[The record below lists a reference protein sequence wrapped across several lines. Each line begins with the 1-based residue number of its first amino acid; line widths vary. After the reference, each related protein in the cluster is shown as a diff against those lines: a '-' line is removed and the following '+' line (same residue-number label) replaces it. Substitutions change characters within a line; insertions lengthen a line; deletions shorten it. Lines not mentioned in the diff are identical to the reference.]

1 MKRCQPSRLFNLAM
15 SLVLVVGLLP
25 SQAFA
30 GVAPS
35 TTAATTSA
43 ATSPA
48 VTEAAPSSETP
59 AAKTEDAEADATTPS
74 TPAPSTST
82 TPGAAAPAP
91 KESGSFKLVDV
102 ADITGSSVKVGDTQV
117 ADGAQLTSGD
127 VVSIHVEYT
136 IGADKREVV
145 AGDEFTYDLPDC
157 LDYSADGNSGT
168 LRDGDAAVGTFSISG
183 HTLKLH
189 YDAAH
194 AGDVASQVS
203 VSGTI
208 GGAGDKTLDLPGIG
222 SYDVTVKDDGAA
234 GDKATETKADGD
246 ATDTGDEDASEDS
259 STASKDDAPTDSLAG
274 VLGVL
279 DTPSAT
285 ANKIGGIFST
295 ITTQSDPVAITS
307 ANATATLGL
316 YTDSSC
322 TTPVGTVDRGQ
333 SLYGS
338 IAITY
343 TTPPTSSDNVRTYTM
358 PAGVTLT
365 GSAAGATSGT
375 LYGSDGTTVAGTWA
389 ISGGTITFT
398 YNAAWLQ
405 SHSSEVQTNFRFAF
419 TLDSAETN
427 GKTSQTY
434 SFPAVAAPVTV
445 TFNDGKITGS
455 KDQTI
460 DADGNATFTITL
472 NATSDLANF
481 SLDDTLGSDWTFDA
495 KSFTLDGTS
504 PTVAVNGQKATVS
517 ATTISKGTHTI
528 TYKAA
533 LSETGKA
540 EALANNGKLP
550 DANRKNYAAW
560 TWTGESKTAGGSN
573 ATSWPNVNYSY
584 VDKYDGSKG
593 DNNTVNWT
601 VKINDGAQKA
611 DVSNYVFADT
621 IAAGQTYTAGTKA
634 TIKNSSGTTVGTVD
648 LDSSA
653 STFTYTLPD
662 DADENTYTITYSTT
676 ITSPDTASTL
686 SNTAT
691 VTPPGGK
698 GISDTGTY
706 VNPGKDSDYISKEV
720 TTNDSASTGEVTW
733 TSTVKGG
740 VAANDK
746 FDDAFDN
753 AGWPPAIWFED
764 GTEPTLTLATS
775 KTTLAAGTDYTLG
788 WDTSSNHDSA
798 MHIVFL
804 KAQTEDVVVTYKTM
818 CDKSART
825 YSNTSRFTHGG
836 IAHPAT
842 ATYAIDAQ
850 SALTKS
856 GSVSWDS
863 TYDNGKGAWIAKWKV
878 TANQRSDTQ
887 EYGLVDLDGKAV
899 TITDALPADTTLVNT
914 AAYPVTCTVRTN
926 YYPNSIDGVSL
937 TGTKIGGTIAG
948 TSTSPVFTIPTSEV
962 IDTSGGAR
970 NGKDYAYVELTY
982 YTVLSNVPAGTSM
995 RTNSVTGTSGDLTFT
1010 PASSDVQVSDTVL
1023 SKSGTQRSDSELL
1036 DYTLTVN
1043 PHAEDL
1049 SASSD
1054 TLTLTDTLDGDTTIV
1069 PSSFKIMDGTTDIT
1083 GSCAIS
1089 AASATDADGKVTTK
1103 LSITVPDSKS
1113 LIVTYSTKLNG
1124 AVGSWVS
1131 VKNAAALADVANS
1144 STKTD
1149 TSYQVHTASGSASG
1163 TNDTLTLTKS
1173 DKDSITKV
1181 LPGATFQLYRVNLDG
1196 WTDGTTLDQVSSLA
1210 DTETT
1215 GTTGTLTF
1223 KDTTIGASST
1233 RMDLDTLYYYVE
1245 TTSPSGYA
1253 LDSTKHFVMLPGTD
1267 YATRLAQAEAH
1278 AEVGTPSGEGSVVA
1292 YDTKAA
1298 STDVNLTATKAID
1311 GREFKQGDAFTLTM
1325 AAEVTNDTTGYTM
1338 PTTTTATT
1346 TATSGTTDALTFN
1359 AIAFTKAGTYK
1370 FDITETSAA
1379 PAGITNS
1386 AATSVVTVT
1395 VSDDGAGGL
1404 TASVAYA
1411 GAGTDGKTFTN
1422 TYADTVQATLKATKS
1437 LDWPAGS
1444 TPANEFSFKAAA
1456 VRDYGAAVTYSDNGA
1471 TKALGTTPL
1480 TATNSGADVTFPTL
1494 SFPAE
1499 ARTYQFLIAENVTA
1513 SSSLYEKS
1521 SVTYTA
1527 TVAVDKNAT
1536 TQAYEATVTYLGSD
1550 GSTAATFVNTRKTS
1564 TLEVDKSV
1572 VGSGASTTQ
1581 LFDFT
1586 LTFDGDYTSLISN
1599 DTDGGSTAV
1608 GSTGVGSNVSIATV
1622 GGVTVVTYELN
1633 GSDHSKLLLAGV
1645 PVGAKYTA
1653 AETANASYL
1662 ANSSWSHTESSTATD
1677 NVHSFAN
1684 QIKTANL
1691 YVSKAVEGEHADATR
1706 LFTFDFTFKL
1716 KTAGTTPFGTIS
1728 YKVSDD
1734 GGKTYGDTQT
1744 LKTTESE
1751 GTLSGSLTM
1760 HGGQVVEFVDL
1771 PVGGTVTYSVV
1782 EQSDSLYTP
1791 NQIGAQTIDI
1801 TDGDTATGVKVNY
1814 VNTKNAP
1821 ETNATWAPTA
1831 TKTVDGAVPASAFKF
1846 GLSLLSE
1853 PAGASATYGTT
1864 PNTLA
1869 VGSSVTGSNVAK
1881 SSAVSFDT
1889 LTFDKEGTYTFKM
1902 SETTAS
1908 TATIAKDASTYTISV
1923 PVKYETYVENDVTKD
1938 RLVVDT
1944 DNIAVSKDG
1953 IAQAANATPSFDNKS
1968 VAATSTK
1975 GVISVTKTLDGAAP
1989 AAGLFSFKLHRTSA
2003 PTDAPALVDRT
2014 ASNADGGAVSFG
2026 DINYT
2031 KAGTYVYQVIETTI
2045 SDSIACDTRAYTVT
2059 QTVAADENNALSV
2072 TDTTYAASATKD
2084 LAGKASSTMAAAF
2097 ANYNKLTTAVPQVT
2111 KTVSGSTA
2119 SSSPTFT
2126 YQIAANNGGPL
2137 PAKTTCTTQG
2147 AGTASFGNVTFAA
2160 AGTYKYTISE
2170 QRGREEGWTYD
2181 PTTYAW
2187 TVTVAR
2193 DATTGK
2199 LAATGALA
2207 KGDGTS
2213 ATSVSFDNT
2222 YETTTF
2228 TATKVWDDS
2237 SNAYSTRPA
2246 SVSLQLMR
2254 NGVAYGDAAT
2264 VTGAG
2269 DSWTHEWTGL
2279 PKTDADGTDYT
2290 YAVDETTVSAGY
2302 AKTVAGTTVT
2312 NKLMTAIV
2320 RFSKADASP
2329 NAKGTLLA
2337 GCTFHI
2343 ESTNLT
2349 PKIDKTIT
2357 TNADGTIV
2365 VEGSTASV
2373 AGLALPA
2380 GAYTLTETKAPA
2392 NYEVH
2397 KGSQAFT
2404 VGTDGKVTTTDPNL
2418 KATDDGVALEQTDAP
2433 VSTTSF
2439 TATKTW
2445 NDSSDAYGMRP
2456 TSVTL
2461 QLMQNGVAYGD
2472 AVVVTGTGDSWI
2484 HEWTGLPNAI
2494 DGVTATYAVSETAV
2508 PANYAAAVSTDGK
2521 TVTNTLNT
2529 HKVTVEKVSSTSV
2542 TTQLV
2547 GASLQILDS
2556 AGKVVD
2562 GWNTNGMAHV
2572 TSLPVGSYTLH
2583 EVSAPAAYAMA
2594 DDIAFEVASDGTVSS
2609 GGAALSAATVVM
2621 KDAPGA
2627 YTPTGFTPLVSRLY
2641 PTLAS
2646 ASLLTAATGDQ
2657 TSLALPICLG
2667 VAGLAIVGGALYLR
2681 KRHKDE

>member
-1 MKRCQPSRLFNLAM
+1 MKRRQPSRLFNLAM

-35 TTAATTSA
+35 TAAATTA
-43 ATSPA
+43 AAASPA
-48 VTEAAPSSETP
+48 TTETAPSSETP
-59 AAKTEDAEADATTPS
+59 AAKTPAVKADATTPS
-74 TPAPSTST
+74 TPAPSTSATPDAAT
-82 TPGAAAPAP
+82 TAP

-117 ADGAQLTSGD
+117 TDGAQLAVGD

-136 IGADKREVV
+136 IGADKREVA
-145 AGDEFTYDLPDC
+145 AGDEFTYELPDC

-168 LRDGDAAVGTFSISG
+168 LRDGDTAVGTFSISG

-194 AGDVASQVS
+194 AGDVAGQIS

-222 SYDVTVKDDGAA
+222 SYDVTVKDDGPA
-234 GDKATETKADGD
+234 GDTATDTKADGD
-246 ATDTGDEDASEDS
+246 AADTGDEDASEDS
-259 STASKDDAPTDSLAG
+259 STASKDDAPTESLAG

-307 ANATATLGL
+307 ANAKATLGL

-333 SLYGS
+333 SLYGD

-343 TTPPTSSDNVRTYTM
+343 TTPPTSSDNVRAYTM

-419 TLDSAETN
+419 TLDSAETS

-445 TFNDGKITGS
+445 TFNDGEVTGS

-472 NATSDLANF
+472 NATSDLTNF

-495 KSFTLDGTS
+495 NSFTLDGTS

-540 EALANNGKLP
+540 EALANNGKLL

-573 ATSWPNVNYSY
+573 TTSWPNVNYSY
-584 VDKYDGSKG
+584 VNKYDGSKG
-593 DNNTVNWT
+593 DDNTVNWT

-621 IAAGQTYTAGTKA
+621 IAAGQTYAAGTKA

-653 STFTYTLPD
+653 STFTYTLPTNAGKD
-662 DADENTYTITYSTT
+662 TYTITYSTT

-926 YYPNSIDGVSL
+926 YYPNSIDGESL

-948 TSTSPVFTIPTSEV
+948 TSTAPVFTIPTSEV
-962 IDTSGGAR
+962 IDAVATSTR
-970 NGKDYAYVELTY
+970 KGKDYAYVELTY
-982 YTVLSNVPAGTSM
+982 YTVLSKVPAGTST
-995 RTNSVTGTSGDLTFT
+995 RTNSVTGASGDLTFT

-1023 SKSGTQRSDSELL
+1023 SKSGTQRPDSELL

-1054 TLTLTDTLDGDTTIV
+1054 ALTLTDTLDGDTTIV
-1069 PSSFKIMDGTTDIT
+1069 PSSFRIMDGTTDIT

-1089 AASATDADGKVTTK
+1089 AAPATDADGKATTK

-1173 DKDSITKV
+1173 DKGSITKV
-1181 LPGATFQLYRVNLDG
+1181 LSGATFQLHRVNLDG

-1245 TTSPSGYA
+1245 TTAPSGYA

-1325 AAEVTNDTTGYTM
+1325 AAEGTNDTTGYTM

-1359 AIAFTKAGTYK
+1359 AVAFTKAGTYK

-1386 AATSVVTVT
+1386 AATSVATVT
-1395 VSDDGAGGL
+1395 VSDDSAGGL

-1411 GAGTDGKTFTN
+1411 GAGADGKTFTN
-1422 TYADTVQATLKATKS
+1422 TYADTVQATLKAAKALST
-1437 LDWPAGS
+1437 GG
-1444 TPANEFSFKAAA
+1444 TPANEFSFTATATT
-1456 VRDYGAAVTYSDNGA
+1456 DYGAAVTYSDNGA

-1480 TATNSGADVTFPTL
+1480 TVTNSGADVTFPTL
-1494 SFPAE
+1494 SFPAKE
-1499 ARTYQFLIAENVTA
+1499 GTYTFDITEKATT

-1527 TVAVDKNAT
+1527 TVSVAKNAT
-1536 TQAYEATVTYLGSD
+1536 TQAYEATVTYRGSD

-1572 VGSGASTTQ
+1572 VGAGADTTQ

-1586 LTFDGDYTSLISN
+1586 LTFDGDYTSPISN

-1608 GSTGVGSNVSIATV
+1608 DFTKDTI
-1622 GGVTVVTYELN
+1622 GGVTVVTYRLN
-1633 GSDHSKLLLAGV
+1633 GGTNSKLVLAGV

-1653 AETANASYL
+1653 AETANASYF

-1677 NVHSFAN
+1677 NVHAFAN

-1691 YVSKAVEGEHADATR
+1691 YVSKAVEGEHADAAR
-1706 LFTFDFTFKL
+1706 EFTFDFTFKL
-1716 KTAGTTPFGTIS
+1716 KEGTNPLGEIS

-1734 GGKTYGDTQT
+1734 GGKTYGDNTQT
-1744 LKTTESE
+1744 LTTKESE
-1751 GTLSGSLTM
+1751 GTLSGSLMM
-1760 HGGQVVEFVDL
+1760 HGGQVVEFVGL

-1782 EQSDSLYTP
+1782 EQADGLYTP
-1791 NQIGAQTIDI
+1791 NLTGPQTVDI
-1801 TDGDTATGVKVNY
+1801 KEGDADSGVKVNY

-1821 ETNATWAPTA
+1821 ETNATWTPAA
-1831 TKTVDGAVPASAFKF
+1831 TKTVDGAVPASAFEF

-1853 PAGASATYGTT
+1853 PSGASVTHGDPST
-1864 PNTLA
+1864 TLA
-1869 VGSSVTGSNVAK
+1869 VDSSVTGFNTTK
-1881 SSAVSFDT
+1881 SSDVSFDT

-1902 SETTAS
+1902 SEATAS

-1923 PVKYETYVENDVTKD
+1923 PVEYETYVEDDVTKD
-1938 RLVVDT
+1938 RLVVDSA
-1944 DNIAVSKDG
+1944 NITVSKDG

-1968 VAATSTK
+1968 VAATSTTGK
-1975 GVISVTKTLDGAAP
+1975 ISVTKTLDGVAP

-2014 ASNADGGAVSFG
+2014 APNADDGAVSFG

-2031 KAGTYVYQVIETTI
+2031 KAGTYVYQVIETTT

-2059 QTVAADENNALSV
+2059 QTVELNEVTNALSV
-2072 TDTTYAASATKD
+2072 TGTTYAASATKD
-2084 LAGKASSTMAAAF
+2084 LAGQTSSTTAAAF
-2097 ANYNKLTTAVPQVT
+2097 ANYSKPTTAVPQVT
-2111 KTVSGSTA
+2111 KTVSGSAA
-2119 SSSPTFT
+2119 SSFPTFT
-2126 YQIAANNGGPL
+2126 YQIAAVNGGPL

-2170 QRGREEGWTYD
+2170 QRGQEEGWTYD
-2181 PTTYAW
+2181 PTTYTW
-2187 TVTVAR
+2187 TVTVAL
-2193 DATTGK
+2193 DAETGK

-2207 KGDGTS
+2207 KGDSVS
-2213 ATSVSFDNT
+2213 AASVSFENK
-2222 YETTTF
+2222 YETTAF
-2228 TATKVWDDS
+2228 TATKTWDDS
-2237 SNAYSTRPA
+2237 SNAYGTRPA

-2264 VTGAG
+2264 VTGTG

-2279 PKTDADGTDYT
+2279 PKSDADGNEYT
-2290 YAVDETTVSAGY
+2290 YTVDEATVPAGY
-2302 AKTVAGTTVT
+2302 AKTVSGTTVT
-2312 NKLMTAIV
+2312 NKLVTAIV
-2320 RFSKADASP
+2320 KFSKADASP

-2404 VGTDGKVTTTDPNL
+2404 VGTDGKVTTTADNL

-2445 NDSSDAYGMRP
+2445 DDSSNVNGMRP
-2456 TSVTL
+2456 ASVTL

-2472 AVVVTGTGDSWI
+2472 AVAVTGTGDTWT

-2494 DGVTATYAVSETAV
+2494 DGVTATYTVSETTV
-2508 PANYAAAVSTDGK
+2508 PTNYTAAVSTDGK

-2562 GWNTNGMAHV
+2562 SWNTNGMVHV

-2583 EVSAPAAYAMA
+2583 EVSAPAGYAA
-2594 DDIAFEVASDGTVSS
+2594 AEDIAFEVASDGTVSS

-2621 KDAPGA
+2621 KDAPGS

-2657 TSLALPICLG
+2657 TSLVLPICLG